1 MIYSLRGKLIYK
13 EPSVAVI
20 ECGGVGYSCK
30 ITENTYSKLKNIN
43 EEQFLYTH
51 MSVREDNIEL
61 FGFSTKEELNCFKLL
76 ISVNSVGAKVGI
88 SILSV
93 LTPEKFAIAVAS
105 GDSKAISKAKGVG
118 NKIAQ
123 RIVLELKDKL
133 AKEDITITGEAF
145 SSSDVPVNASNFEE
159 ALQGL
164 MALGYSQSEVLPIMK
179 KLSVDLSTSD
189 IIREVLKRMM

>member
-20 ECGGVGYSCK
+20 ECGGVGYFCK

-43 EEQFLYTH
+43 EEQFLYIH

-105 GDSKAISKAKGVG
+105 GDSKVISKAKGVG

-133 AKEDITITGEAF
+133 SKEDITITGEAF
-145 SSSDVPVNASNFEE
+145 SSNDVPVNASNFEE

-179 KLSVDLSTSD
+179 KLSADLSTSD
-189 IIREVLKRMM
+189 VIREVLKRMM